1 MIDIIKLKE
10 ANGEVVMR
18 KEDFES
24 LLSEVESLIETV
36 EILSNQNLMTQL
48 RESEQDIREGAVKEL
63 TTNDD
68 VRRLFLEPLVKTLRS

>member
-10 ANGEVVMR
+10 ANGEVVMS
-18 KEDFES
+18 KDDFES

-36 EILSNQNLMTQL
+36 EILSDQNLMTQL

-63 TTNDD
+63 TTADD
-68 VRRLFLEPLVKTLRS
+68 VRRLFLE

>member
-10 ANGEVVMR
+10 ANGEVVMS

-36 EILSNQNLMTQL
+36 EILSDQNLMTQL

-63 TTNDD
+63 TAADD
-68 VRRLFLEPLVKTLRS
+68 VRRLFLE

>member
-10 ANGEVVMR
+10 TNGEVVMS

-36 EILSNQNLMTQL
+36 EILSDQNLMMQL
-48 RESEQDIREGAVKEL
+48 RESEKDIKEGAVREL
-63 TTNDD
+63 KTADD
-68 VRRLFLEPLVKTLRS
+68 VRRLFLE

>member
-10 ANGEVVMR
+10 ANGEVVMS

-36 EILSNQNLMTQL
+36 EILSDQNLMMQL
-48 RESEQDIREGAVKEL
+48 RESEKDVKEGVVREL
-63 TTNDD
+63 KTADD
-68 VRRLFLEPLVKTLRS
+68 VRRLFLE

>member
-10 ANGEVVMR
+10 ANGEVVMS

-36 EILSNQNLMTQL
+36 EILSDQNLMTQL
-48 RESEQDIREGAVKEL
+48 RESEKDIKEGAVKEL
-63 TTNDD
+63 KTADD
-68 VRRLFLEPLVKTLRS
+68 VQGLFLFTGS